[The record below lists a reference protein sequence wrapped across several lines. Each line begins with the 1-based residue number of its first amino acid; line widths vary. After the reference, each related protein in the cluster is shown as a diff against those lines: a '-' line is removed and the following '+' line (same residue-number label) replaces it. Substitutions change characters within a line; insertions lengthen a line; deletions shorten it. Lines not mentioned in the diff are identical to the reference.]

1 MNVLADT
8 SVWSLALR
16 RKAHDL
22 NPVERAAVA
31 ELTNLIREGRARIIG
46 LVRQELLSG
55 IKTSSQYEKLRAVLR
70 SFPDEPVMTTDY
82 EAAAKVGNECRARG
96 VAVSVSDMLICA
108 IAIARDWSIFA
119 ADPDFKSYARILPL
133 KLHTPRK

>member
-1 MNVLADT
+1 MNVLVDT
-8 SVWSLALR
+8 SIWSLALR
-16 RKAHDL
+16 RKAQDL
-22 NPVERAAVA
+22 NPAERAAVA
-31 ELTNLIREGRARIIG
+31 ELTSLIQEGRARIIG

-70 SFPDEPVMTTDY
+70 SFPDEPVATADY
-82 EAAAKVGNECRARG
+82 EAAARAGNECRARG
-96 VAVSVSDMLICA
+96 VAISVSDILICA

-119 ADPDFKSYARILPL
+119 ADPDFKAYAKILPL

>member
-1 MNVLADT
+1 MNVLVDT
-8 SVWSLALR
+8 SIWSLALR

-22 NPVERAAVA
+22 NPAERAAVA
-31 ELTNLIREGRARIIG
+31 ELTNLIKEGRARIIG

-55 IKTSSQYEKLRAVLR
+55 IRTSNQYEKLRGVLR
-70 SFPDEPVMTTDY
+70 SFPDEPAATSDY
-82 EAAAKVGNECRARG
+82 EAAAKASNECRARG
-96 VAVSVSDMLICA
+96 VAVSVSDILICA

-119 ADPDFKSYARILPL
+119 ADPDFKSYAKILPL

>member
-1 MNVLADT
+1 MNALVDT
-8 SVWSLALR
+8 SIWSLALR

-22 NPVERAAVA
+22 NPGERAAVA
-31 ELTNLIREGRARIIG
+31 ELTNLIKEGRARIIG

-55 IKTSSQYEKLRAVLR
+55 IKTSSQYEKLRDVLR
-70 SFPDEPVMTTDY
+70 SFPDEPVATADY
-82 EAAAKVGNECRARG
+82 EAAAKAGNDCRARG
-96 VAVSVSDMLICA
+96 VAVSVSDIQICT

-119 ADPDFKSYARILPL
+119 TDPDFKAYARILPL